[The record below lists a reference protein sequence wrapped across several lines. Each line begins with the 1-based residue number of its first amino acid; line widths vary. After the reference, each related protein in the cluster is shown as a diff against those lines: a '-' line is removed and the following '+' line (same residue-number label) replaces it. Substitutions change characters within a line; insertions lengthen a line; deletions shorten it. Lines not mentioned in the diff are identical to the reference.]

1 MNNYPGLTWE
11 FNPPSDTVDF
21 MDLTITIKNG
31 KISTSLFEKPLNLHL
46 YIPPP
51 TLPTPQ
57 GSSRVLYTVRYS
69 EFSPYVLILMTKYFE
84 PRCFLNDY
92 KHEATKA
99 TKSNHSSWKLSPV
112 QNSILDQMTQ
122 QTMIILRSYSTSLTT
137 QMTLLHT
144 KSNRHGDKQSHPPN
158 TTCPYLTCA
167 TQNQKK
173 NATFSVWSLLTVV
186 LWI

>member
-1 MNNYPGLTWE
+1 MILYKRFIDDVFGIWLPHPDPQKNERLWNEFTKTMNNYPGLTWE

-46 YIPPP
+46 YIPP

-69 EFSPYVLILMTKYFE
+69 EFSPYVLILMTNYFE
-84 PRCFLNDY
+84 QRCFLNDY

-99 TKSNHSSWKLSPV
+99 TKSNH
-112 QNSILDQMTQ
+112 
-122 QTMIILRSYSTSLTT
+122 
-137 QMTLLHT
+137 
-144 KSNRHGDKQSHPPN
+144 
-158 TTCPYLTCA
+158 
-167 TQNQKK
+167 
-173 NATFSVWSLLTVV
+173 FS
-186 LWI
+186 